1 MTAPARITVKVKPRG
16 SKDALEGWKE
26 GALIVRLTAPP
37 VDGAANSA
45 LVKLLAKKTG
55 VTRSSI
61 RIVSGERGRSK
72 IVEFEGISP
81 DELNERLR

>member
-1 MTAPARITVKVKPRG
+1 MTATARITVKVKPRG

-26 GALIVRLTAPP
+26 GALVVRLTAPP
-37 VDGAANSA
+37 VEGAANSA
-45 LVKLLAKKTG
+45 LIKLLAKKTG

-81 DELNERLR
+81 DELKERLR